1 MNYLKQFFYL
11 SNIVL
16 FIFYLYPGSI
26 FGCFIYSDCKIQP
39 QLTRDF
45 LVSSNHVYVFVII
58 SILGLIAF
66 KNKLKNIFIYLI
78 CISIVLEILHLIIP
92 ERGFEL
98 GDLFGNIIGVFISF
112 LVFKII
118 YKGRLQWVHSMKE
131 KKVLKKNLLMMRK
144 NNLKLMQ
151 EKINI

>member
-1 MNYLKQFFYL
+1 MKVNNNKIASISKYLFHI
-11 SNIVL
+11 SNIIL
-16 FIFYLYPGSI
+16 IIFYLYPGSI
-26 FGCFIYSDCKIQP
+26 FGCFIYNDCKIQP

-45 LVSSNHVYVFVII
+45 LVSSNHVYVFFII
-58 SILGLIAF
+58 SILGLIVF
-66 KNKLKNIFIYLI
+66 KHKLKNIFIYLI

-118 YKGRLQWVHSMKE
+118 YKGRLQ
-131 KKVLKKNLLMMRK
+131 
-144 NNLKLMQ
+144 
-151 EKINI
+151 

>member
-1 MNYLKQFFYL
+1 MNYIKQFFYL
-11 SNIVL
+11 SNVVL

-26 FGCFIYSDCKIQP
+26 LGCLIYNDCKFQP

-45 LVSSNHVYVFVII
+45 LVSSNHVYVFFII

-66 KNKLKNIFIYLI
+66 KHKLKNIFIYLI
-78 CISIVLEILHLIIP
+78 CISIILEILHLIIP

-98 GDLFGNIIGVFISF
+98 GDLFGNIIGVLISF

-118 YKGRLQWVHSMKE
+118 YKGRLQ
-131 KKVLKKNLLMMRK
+131 
-144 NNLKLMQ
+144 
-151 EKINI
+151 

>member
-1 MNYLKQFFYL
+1 MKIIKQFFYL

-16 FIFYLYPGSI
+16 FIFYLYRGSI
-26 FGCFIYSDCKIQP
+26 VGCLIYNDCKIQL

-45 LVSSNHVYVFVII
+45 LISSNHVYVFSIV

-66 KNKLKNIFIYLI
+66 RHKLKNIFIYLI
-78 CISIVLEILHLIIP
+78 CISIILEILHLIIP

-98 GDLFGNIIGVFISF
+98 GDLFGNIIGVLISF

-118 YKGRLQWVHSMKE
+118 YKGRLQ
-131 KKVLKKNLLMMRK
+131 
-144 NNLKLMQ
+144 
-151 EKINI
+151 

>member
-1 MNYLKQFFYL
+1 MNYIKQFFYL
-11 SNIVL
+11 SNVVL

-26 FGCFIYSDCKIQP
+26 FGCFIYSDCEIQP

-45 LVSSNHVYVFVII
+45 LVSSNHVYVFFII

-66 KNKLKNIFIYLI
+66 KHKLKNIFIYLI

-118 YKGRLQWVHSMKE
+118 YKGRLQ
-131 KKVLKKNLLMMRK
+131 
-144 NNLKLMQ
+144 
-151 EKINI
+151 

>member
-11 SNIVL
+11 SNVVL

-45 LVSSNHVYVFVII
+45 LVSSNHVYVFFII

-66 KNKLKNIFIYLI
+66 KLKLKNIFIYLI
-78 CISIVLEILHLIIP
+78 CISISLEILHLIIP

-118 YKGRLQWVHSMKE
+118 YKGRLQ
-131 KKVLKKNLLMMRK
+131 
-144 NNLKLMQ
+144 
-151 EKINI
+151 

>member
-11 SNIVL
+11 SNVVL

-45 LVSSNHVYVFVII
+45 LVSSNHVYVFFII

-66 KNKLKNIFIYLI
+66 KHKLKNIFIYLI
-78 CISIVLEILHLIIP
+78 CISISLEILHLIIP

-118 YKGRLQWVHSMKE
+118 YKGRLQ
-131 KKVLKKNLLMMRK
+131 
-144 NNLKLMQ
+144 
-151 EKINI
+151 

>member
-45 LVSSNHVYVFVII
+45 LVSSNHVYVFFII

-66 KNKLKNIFIYLI
+66 KHKLKNIFIYLI
-78 CISIVLEILHLIIP
+78 CISISLEILHLIIP

-118 YKGRLQWVHSMKE
+118 YKGRLQ
-131 KKVLKKNLLMMRK
+131 
-144 NNLKLMQ
+144 
-151 EKINI
+151 

>member
-11 SNIVL
+11 SNVVL

-26 FGCFIYSDCKIQP
+26 LGCLIYNDCKFQP

-45 LVSSNHVYVFVII
+45 LVSSNHVYVFFII

-66 KNKLKNIFIYLI
+66 KHKLKNIFIYLI
-78 CISIVLEILHLIIP
+78 CISIILEILHLIIP

-98 GDLFGNIIGVFISF
+98 GDLFGNIIGVLISF

-118 YKGRLQWVHSMKE
+118 YKGRLQ
-131 KKVLKKNLLMMRK
+131 
-144 NNLKLMQ
+144 
-151 EKINI
+151 

>member
-11 SNIVL
+11 SNVVL

-45 LVSSNHVYVFVII
+45 LVSSNHVYVFFVV
-58 SILGLIAF
+58 SILGLITF
-66 KNKLKNIFIYLI
+66 KHKLKNIFIYLI
-78 CISIVLEILHLIIP
+78 CISIVLEIMHLIIP

-118 YKGRLQWVHSMKE
+118 YKGRLQ
-131 KKVLKKNLLMMRK
+131 
-144 NNLKLMQ
+144 
-151 EKINI
+151 

>member
-45 LVSSNHVYVFVII
+45 LVSSNHVYVFFII

-66 KNKLKNIFIYLI
+66 KHKLKNIFIYLI
-78 CISIVLEILHLIIP
+78 CISIVLEILNLIIP

-118 YKGRLQWVHSMKE
+118 YKGRLQ
-131 KKVLKKNLLMMRK
+131 
-144 NNLKLMQ
+144 
-151 EKINI
+151 

>member
-1 MNYLKQFFYL
+1 MKIIKQFFYL
-11 SNIVL
+11 SNLVL

-26 FGCFIYSDCKIQP
+26 LGCLIYNDCKIQL

-45 LVSSNHVYVFVII
+45 IVSSNHVYVFFII
-58 SILGLIAF
+58 SILGLIVF
-66 KNKLKNIFIYLI
+66 KHKLKNIFIYLI

-118 YKGRLQWVHSMKE
+118 YKGRLQ
-131 KKVLKKNLLMMRK
+131 
-144 NNLKLMQ
+144 
-151 EKINI
+151 

>member
-45 LVSSNHVYVFVII
+45 LVSSNHVYVFFII
-58 SILGLIAF
+58 SIVGLIAF

-78 CISIVLEILHLIIP
+78 CISIFLEILHLIIP

-118 YKGRLQWVHSMKE
+118 YKGRLQ
-131 KKVLKKNLLMMRK
+131 
-144 NNLKLMQ
+144 
-151 EKINI
+151 

>member
-11 SNIVL
+11 SNVVL

-26 FGCFIYSDCKIQP
+26 LGYFFYGNCNIQP

-45 LVSSNHVYVFVII
+45 LVSSNHVYVFFII

-66 KNKLKNIFIYLI
+66 KHKLKNIFIYLI
-78 CISIVLEILHLIIP
+78 CISIILEILHLIIP

-118 YKGRLQWVHSMKE
+118 YKGRLQ
-131 KKVLKKNLLMMRK
+131 
-144 NNLKLMQ
+144 
-151 EKINI
+151 

>member
-11 SNIVL
+11 SNVVL

-26 FGCFIYSDCKIQP
+26 FGCFIYSDCKIQI

-45 LVSSNHVYVFVII
+45 IVSSNHVYVFFII

-66 KNKLKNIFIYLI
+66 KYKLKSIFIYLI

-118 YKGRLQWVHSMKE
+118 YKGRLQ
-131 KKVLKKNLLMMRK
+131 
-144 NNLKLMQ
+144 
-151 EKINI
+151 

>member
-1 MNYLKQFFYL
+1 MKIEYRLTMNYIKQFFYL
-11 SNIVL
+11 SNVVL

-45 LVSSNHVYVFVII
+45 LVSSNHVYVFFII
-58 SILGLIAF
+58 SILGLIVF
-66 KNKLKNIFIYLI
+66 KHKLKNLFIYLI
-78 CISIVLEILHLIIP
+78 CISILLEIMHLIIP

-118 YKGRLQWVHSMKE
+118 YKGRLQ
-131 KKVLKKNLLMMRK
+131 
-144 NNLKLMQ
+144 
-151 EKINI
+151 

>member
-11 SNIVL
+11 SNVVL

-26 FGCFIYSDCKIQP
+26 FGCFIYGDCKIQP

-45 LVSSNHVYVFVII
+45 LVSSNHVYVFFIV

-112 LVFKII
+112 LIFKII
-118 YKGRLQWVHSMKE
+118 YKGRLQ
-131 KKVLKKNLLMMRK
+131 
-144 NNLKLMQ
+144 
-151 EKINI
+151 

>member
-1 MNYLKQFFYL
+1 MNFLKQFFYL
-11 SNIVL
+11 SNVVL

-26 FGCFIYSDCKIQP
+26 LGCFIYSDCKIQP

-45 LVSSNHVYVFVII
+45 LVSSNHVYVFFVV
-58 SILGLIAF
+58 SILGFITF
-66 KNKLKNIFIYLI
+66 KHKLKNIFIYLI

-98 GDLFGNIIGVFISF
+98 GDLFGNIIGVFLSF

-118 YKGRLQWVHSMKE
+118 YKGRLQ
-131 KKVLKKNLLMMRK
+131 
-144 NNLKLMQ
+144 
-151 EKINI
+151 

>member
-1 MNYLKQFFYL
+1 MNYIKQFFYL
-11 SNIVL
+11 SNVVL

-26 FGCFIYSDCKIQP
+26 FGCFIYSDCKIQI

-45 LVSSNHVYVFVII
+45 IVSSNHVYVFFII

-66 KNKLKNIFIYLI
+66 KYKLKSIFIYLI

-118 YKGRLQWVHSMKE
+118 YKGKLQ
-131 KKVLKKNLLMMRK
+131 
-144 NNLKLMQ
+144 
-151 EKINI
+151 

>member
-1 MNYLKQFFYL
+1 MNYIKQFFYL
-11 SNIVL
+11 SNVVL
-16 FIFYLYPGSI
+16 IIFYLYPGSI

-45 LVSSNHVYVFVII
+45 LVSSNHVYVFFII

-66 KNKLKNIFIYLI
+66 KHKLKNIFIYLI

-98 GDLFGNIIGVFISF
+98 GDLFGNILGVFISF
-112 LVFKII
+112 LIFKII
-118 YKGRLQWVHSMKE
+118 YKGRLQ
-131 KKVLKKNLLMMRK
+131 
-144 NNLKLMQ
+144 
-151 EKINI
+151 

>member
-11 SNIVL
+11 SNVVL

-45 LVSSNHVYVFVII
+45 LVSSNHVFVFFII

-66 KNKLKNIFIYLI
+66 KHKLINIFIYLI

-118 YKGRLQWVHSMKE
+118 YKGRLQ
-131 KKVLKKNLLMMRK
+131 
-144 NNLKLMQ
+144 
-151 EKINI
+151 

>member
-11 SNIVL
+11 SNVVL

-45 LVSSNHVYVFVII
+45 LVSSNHVYVFFII
-58 SILGLIAF
+58 SILGIIVF
-66 KNKLKNIFIYLI
+66 KHKLKNIFIYLI
-78 CISIVLEILHLIIP
+78 CISITLEILHLIIP

-98 GDLFGNIIGVFISF
+98 GDLFGNILGVFISF
-112 LVFKII
+112 LIFKII
-118 YKGRLQWVHSMKE
+118 YKGRLQ
-131 KKVLKKNLLMMRK
+131 
-144 NNLKLMQ
+144 
-151 EKINI
+151 

>member
-11 SNIVL
+11 SNVVL

-45 LVSSNHVYVFVII
+45 LVSSNHVYVFFII
-58 SILGLIAF
+58 SILGLISF
-66 KNKLKNIFIYLI
+66 KHKLKNIFIYLI
-78 CISIVLEILHLIIP
+78 CISIILEIIHLIIP

-112 LVFKII
+112 LIFKII
-118 YKGRLQWVHSMKE
+118 YKGRLQ
-131 KKVLKKNLLMMRK
+131 
-144 NNLKLMQ
+144 
-151 EKINI
+151 

>member
-1 MNYLKQFFYL
+1 M
-11 SNIVL
+11 SNVVL

-45 LVSSNHVYVFVII
+45 LVSSNHVYVFFII

-66 KNKLKNIFIYLI
+66 KHKLNNIFIYLI

-98 GDLFGNIIGVFISF
+98 GDLFGNIIGVLISF

-118 YKGRLQWVHSMKE
+118 YKGRLQ
-131 KKVLKKNLLMMRK
+131 
-144 NNLKLMQ
+144 
-151 EKINI
+151 

>member
-1 MNYLKQFFYL
+1 MNYIKQFFYL
-11 SNIVL
+11 SNVVL

-26 FGCFIYSDCKIQP
+26 FGCFIYGDCKIQP

-45 LVSSNHVYVFVII
+45 LVSSNHVYVFFII

-66 KNKLKNIFIYLI
+66 NHKLKNIFIYLI
-78 CISIVLEILHLIIP
+78 CISIILEILHLIIP

-112 LVFKII
+112 FVFKII
-118 YKGRLQWVHSMKE
+118 YKGRLQ
-131 KKVLKKNLLMMRK
+131 
-144 NNLKLMQ
+144 
-151 EKINI
+151 

>member
-1 MNYLKQFFYL
+1 MNYIKQFFYL
-11 SNIVL
+11 SNVVL

-26 FGCFIYSDCKIQP
+26 LGCLIYNDCKFQP

-45 LVSSNHVYVFVII
+45 LVSSNHVYVFFII

-66 KNKLKNIFIYLI
+66 KHKLKNIFIYLI
-78 CISIVLEILHLIIP
+78 CISIILEILHLIIP

-118 YKGRLQWVHSMKE
+118 YKGRLQ
-131 KKVLKKNLLMMRK
+131 
-144 NNLKLMQ
+144 
-151 EKINI
+151 

>member
-26 FGCFIYSDCKIQP
+26 LGCLIYNDCKIQL

-45 LVSSNHVYVFVII
+45 LVSSNHVYVFFIV

-66 KNKLKNIFIYLI
+66 KHKLKNIFIYLI
-78 CISIVLEILHLIIP
+78 CISIILEILHLIIL

-118 YKGRLQWVHSMKE
+118 YKGRLQ
-131 KKVLKKNLLMMRK
+131 
-144 NNLKLMQ
+144 
-151 EKINI
+151 

>member
-11 SNIVL
+11 SNVVL

-26 FGCFIYSDCKIQP
+26 LGCLIYNDCKFQP

-45 LVSSNHVYVFVII
+45 LVSSNHVYVFFII

-66 KNKLKNIFIYLI
+66 KHKLKNIFIYLI

-98 GDLFGNIIGVFISF
+98 GDLFGNIIGVLIS
-112 LVFKII
+112 LLIFKII
-118 YKGRLQWVHSMKE
+118 YKGRLQ
-131 KKVLKKNLLMMRK
+131 
-144 NNLKLMQ
+144 
-151 EKINI
+151 

>member
-1 MNYLKQFFYL
+1 MVFPTFFQFFYL
-11 SNIVL
+11 SNVVL

-45 LVSSNHVYVFVII
+45 LVSSNHVYVFFIV

-66 KNKLKNIFIYLI
+66 KHKLKNIFIYLI
-78 CISIVLEILHLIIP
+78 CISIALEIMHLIIP

-98 GDLFGNIIGVFISF
+98 GDLFGNIIGVFLSF

-118 YKGRLQWVHSMKE
+118 YKGRLK
-131 KKVLKKNLLMMRK
+131 
-144 NNLKLMQ
+144 
-151 EKINI
+151 